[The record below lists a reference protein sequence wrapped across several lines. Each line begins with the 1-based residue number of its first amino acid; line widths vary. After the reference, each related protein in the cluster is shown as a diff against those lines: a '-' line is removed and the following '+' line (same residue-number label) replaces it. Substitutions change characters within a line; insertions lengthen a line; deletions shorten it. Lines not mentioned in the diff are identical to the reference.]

1 MSRILIVDDEK
12 HIRLLLERALKSLEE
27 QGVELLMADNGDE
40 AMQAIVDK
48 KPELVFLDIM
58 LPKMSGY
65 DLCKT
70 VKKEMGLDV
79 YIIVVTAKG
88 QDQDKARGIE
98 VGADEYITKPFNP
111 IELLSK
117 AKEILGLD

>member
-58 LPKMSGY
+58 LPKLSGY
-65 DLCKT
+65 DLCKK

-88 QDQDKARGIE
+88 QDQDKARGVE

-117 AKEILGLD
+117 AKDILGLD

>member
-1 MSRILIVDDEK
+1 MARILIVDDEK

-40 AMQAIVDK
+40 ALQAIVDK
-48 KPELVFLDIM
+48 RPELVFLDLM

-65 DLCKT
+65 DLCRT

-79 YIIVVTAKG
+79 YVIVVTAKG
-88 QDQDKARGIE
+88 QDQDRARGIE

-117 AKEILGLD
+117 AKGILGLE

>member
-117 AKEILGLD
+117 AKDILGLD